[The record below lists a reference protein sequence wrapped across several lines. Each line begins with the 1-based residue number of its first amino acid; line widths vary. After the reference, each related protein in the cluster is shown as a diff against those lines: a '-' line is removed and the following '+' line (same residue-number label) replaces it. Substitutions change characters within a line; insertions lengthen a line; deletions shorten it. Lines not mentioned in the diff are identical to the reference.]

1 MHKHLT
7 KLIRLAAAMRQT
19 LADMAAT
26 ESASI
31 VAVTCGVANLFDGFC
46 EFIGGYVVDK
56 WKMISAIAVVFASVQ
71 ATVIFD
77 PVKASLPFILMLFR
91 GFRLRL
97 DGSWWQHE
105 WLGIKLRI

>member
-1 MHKHLT
+1 MMANVNLCKYRKLFLICLNGKHLT

-77 PVKASLPFILMLFR
+77 PVKASLPFN
-91 GFRLRL
+91 
-97 DGSWWQHE
+97 
-105 WLGIKLRI
+105 